1 VPAEVPTGAGGG
13 PAGAALDHPRAL
25 IEALQQLSE
34 PIESRNWV
42 LDTLLH
48 QGEYAIMQF
57 VFFPHI
63 LGLVQQLRWETITLV
78 QSQAATTLHVVE
90 RGDSRT
96 TMVDQHVHLL
106 KAAIALCSAVAVAA
120 GFTKPVAQWVTT
132 NLRPAPGT
140 QQLRW
145 TFDLDGIAEMYDS
158 YEAASMWEL
167 LQQPPQGLSVDFV
180 RAEQSSFRWEGGVV
194 DNIQALGHRVHLL
207 RDAGHVVHQ
216 DNPSE

>member
-1 VPAEVPTGAGGG
+1 M
-13 PAGAALDHPRAL
+13 
-25 IEALQQLSE
+25 
-34 PIESRNWV
+34 
-42 LDTLLH
+42 LL
-48 QGEYAIMQF
+48 
-57 VFFPHI
+57 
-63 LGLVQQLRWETITLV
+63 L
-78 QSQAATTLHVVE
+78 
-90 RGDSRT
+90 
-96 TMVDQHVHLL
+96 
-106 KAAIALCSAVAVAA
+106 VAA

-194 DNIQALGHRVHLL
+194 DNIEALGHRVHLL

-216 DNPSE
+216 DNPSKCGREPRHAACVPCCSRAALFSPQQPCWIKPGSSRQW